1 VAGQV
6 HVEGADGGSPEVERD
21 GKGGTEGGLKAGAD
35 RVADVLETTIAGGE
49 GRRLGARA
57 EPAFVALLEI
67 PAVVCESG
75 EAMAAD
81 AWRRE
86 TEAQQS

>member
-1 VAGQV
+1 VAW
-6 HVEGADGGSPEVERD
+6 
-21 GKGGTEGGLKAGAD
+21 KAGAD
-35 RVADVLETTIAGGE
+35 RVTDVLETTIAGGE